1 MTKKPTSRP
10 QLEVL
15 EDRTTPSAW
24 VAFDF
29 NGHGLWRW
37 SDDNGFQQVG
47 MNDNSSHLAINEN
60 GDIAVSYGT
69 GLSGTLWRVTGGNGW
84 QQFGTAAP
92 NSLAIADNDWMA
104 ASFVFPIIPPSI
116 PSSGG
121 AGTILP
127 PLLGLVSGGVWRI
140 TPQLTWQKISDQSAT
155 LKDLIATQV
164 GVTQDGTVI
173 ANFGANGLWRFT
185 DANGWQELTTAN
197 ATVISVS
204 DNGWIVGSFGSLG
217 VWRISDS
224 QGWQLL
230 TNQAEPTQL
239 SIEDDGDVAGD
250 FGTHGLWRI
259 RDSDGWQQLTSATPA
274 QNGIGISSD
283 NENTYADFT
292 GKGVYSFDTSDNG
305 NFTQL
310 VPLDPNHLAV
320 A

>member
-1 MTKKPTSRP
+1 MTTKATSRP

-37 SDDNGFQQVG
+37 SDDNGFQQLG
-47 MNDNSSHLAINEN
+47 SNDNSSHLAINEN
-60 GDIAVSYGT
+60 GDVAVSYGT
-69 GLSGTLWRVTGGNGW
+69 GLSGTLWRITGSGW

-92 NSLAIADNDWMA
+92 NSLAIADNDWIA
-104 ASFVFPIIPPSI
+104 ASFDF
-116 PSSGG
+116 
-121 AGTILP
+121 AN
-127 PLLGLVSGGVWRI
+127 GGVWRI
-140 TPQLTWQKISDQSAT
+140 TPGLGWQKISDLNAT
-155 LKDLIATQV
+155 LKPLTAIQV
-164 GVTQDGTVI
+164 GVTQDGEVV
-173 ANFGANGLWRFT
+173 ADYGANGLWRFT

-204 DNGWIVGSFGSLG
+204 NNGWIVGSFGSLG

-230 TNQAEPTQL
+230 TNQAVPTQL
-239 SIEDDGDVAGD
+239 GIDDDGDVAGD

-274 QNGIGISSD
+274 QLGIGISSD

-292 GKGVYSFDTSDNG
+292 GKGVYSFDTGDNG

>member
-1 MTKKPTSRP
+1 MTTKATSRP

-24 VAFDF
+24 LAFDF

-37 SDDNGFQQVG
+37 SDDHGFQQVG
-47 MNDNSSHLAINEN
+47 TNDTSSHLAINEN

-69 GLSGTLWRVTGGNGW
+69 GLNGTLWRITNNGW

-104 ASFVFPIIPPSI
+104 ASFIFPSVPSAG
-116 PSSGG
+116 PGG
-121 AGTILP
+121 VVPAVLNF
-127 PLLGLVSGGVWRI
+127 VSGGVWRI
-140 TPQLTWQKISDQSAT
+140 TPQLTWQKISDQNAT
-155 LKDLIATQV
+155 LKNLVATQV

-173 ANFGANGLWRFT
+173 ADFGVNGLWSFS

-204 DNGWIVGSFGSLG
+204 NNGWIVGSFGSLG

-224 QGWQLL
+224 PGWQLL
-230 TNQAEPTQL
+230 TNLAVPTQL
-239 SIEDDGDVAGD
+239 GIDDNGDVAGD

-292 GKGVYSFDTSDNG
+292 GKGVYSFDTGDSG
-305 NFTQL
+305 NFSQL

>member
-1 MTKKPTSRP
+1 MTTKPTSRP

-29 NGHGLWRW
+29 TGHGLWRW
-37 SDDNGFQQVG
+37 SDDRGFQQVG
-47 MNDNSSHLAINEN
+47 TNDTSSHLAINQD

-69 GLSGTLWRVTGGNGW
+69 GLSGTLWRISNNGW

-92 NSLAIADNDWMA
+92 NSLAIATNDWIA
-104 ASFVFPIIPPSI
+104 ASFDF
-116 PSSGG
+116 
-121 AGTILP
+121 AN
-127 PLLGLVSGGVWRI
+127 GGVWRI
-140 TPQLTWQKISDQSAT
+140 SPQLTWQKISDLNAT
-155 LKDLIATQV
+155 LSGLTATQV
-164 GVTQDGTVI
+164 GVTRDGTVI
-173 ANFGANGLWRFT
+173 ANFGANGLWRFS
-185 DANGWQELTTAN
+185 DASGWQELTTAN

-217 VWRISDS
+217 VWRINDNH
-224 QGWQLL
+224 GWQLL
-230 TNQAEPTQL
+230 TNQAVPTQL
-239 SIEDDGDVAGD
+239 SIDDDGDVAGD

-259 RDSDGWQQLTSATPA
+259 RDGDDWQQLTNVTPA
-274 QNGIGISSD
+274 QNGMGISSD

-292 GKGVYSFDTSDNG
+292 GKGVYFFDDGGDG

-310 VPLDPNHLAV
+310 EPLDPNHMAV